1 MPFAVKALDHIVL
14 TCKNVNATVAFYTK
28 RLGMQHEV
36 FRSSK
41 DPPGIER
48 YDNTQNPISS
58 HQSVDKPPFSHSL
71 LLTPPAFS
79 RHALLFGQQKL
90 NLHQAGSEFEPKAS
104 LAKPGTADLCFL
116 TSTPITDVLA
126 ELKKEGLE
134 VLEDGKVVDRT
145 GARGK
150 LKSVYTRD
158 PDGNLIEI
166 SNYVD

>member
-1 MPFAVKALDHIVL
+1 MKIPTH
-14 TCKNVNATVAFYTK
+14 
-28 RLGMQHEV
+28 
-36 FRSSK
+36 
-41 DPPGIER
+41 
-48 YDNTQNPISS
+48 
-58 HQSVDKPPFSHSL
+58 L
-71 LLTPPAFS
+71 LPLNSAFS

-90 NLHQAGSEFEPKAS
+90 NLHQAGSEFEPKAR

>member
-1 MPFAVKALDHIVL
+1 MK
-14 TCKNVNATVAFYTK
+14 
-28 RLGMQHEV
+28 
-36 FRSSK
+36 
-41 DPPGIER
+41 
-48 YDNTQNPISS
+48 
-58 HQSVDKPPFSHSL
+58 
-71 LLTPPAFS
+71 
-79 RHALLFGQQKL
+79 HALLFGQQKL
-90 NLHQAGSEFEPKAS
+90 NLHQAGSEFEPKAT

>member
-41 DPPGIER
+41 DPLGIER
-48 YDNTQNPISS
+48 YNSTRDPISS
-58 HQSVDKPPFSHSL
+58 HPSMKIPTHL
-71 LLTPPAFS
+71 ALLTPAFS

-90 NLHQAGSEFEPKAS
+90 NLHQAGSEFEPKAR

-134 VLEDGKVVDRT
+134 VLEEGKVVDRT

>member
-41 DPPGIER
+41 DPPGIE
-48 YDNTQNPISS
+48 
-58 HQSVDKPPFSHSL
+58 
-71 LLTPPAFS
+71 

-134 VLEDGKVVDRT
+134 VLEEGKVVDRT
-145 GARGK
+145 GARGQ